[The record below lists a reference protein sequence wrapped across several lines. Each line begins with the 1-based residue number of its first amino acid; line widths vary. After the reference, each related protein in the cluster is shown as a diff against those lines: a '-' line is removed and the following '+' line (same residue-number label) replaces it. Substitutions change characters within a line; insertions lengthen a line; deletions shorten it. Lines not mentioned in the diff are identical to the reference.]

1 MGSLNPEG
9 DDDRDRSVETGSYV
23 TRRPLILPFA
33 ILLLAAACA
42 TSPKP
47 TPVASGDTI
56 VLLPDDQ
63 GKTGAIVVSSAGV
76 ERRLD
81 RPGETVTVEPGSP
94 PGPPTVTPGPEVL
107 AIAGPALAALPKPP
121 VRFILYFE
129 HDSVNLTAESRAI
142 LKSVLA
148 TIRERAPVDVSVV
161 GHTDTVGRREYNYVL
176 SLKRAEAVAAILRG
190 KGVDPSVLDITS
202 HGKDNPLV
210 PTGDQVPEPRN
221 RRVEITVR

>member
-1 MGSLNPEG
+1 
-9 DDDRDRSVETGSYV
+9 V
-23 TRRPLILPFA
+23 TRRSFILPVA
-33 ILLLAAACA
+33 VLLLAAACA
-42 TSPKP
+42 TAPKP
-47 TPVASGDTI
+47 APPPSLDTI

-81 RPGETVTVEPGSP
+81 RPGETVTVESGSP
-94 PGPPTVTPGPEVL
+94 PGLPSVMSGQEVQ

-121 VRFILYFE
+121 ARFILYFY
-129 HDSVNLTAESRAI
+129 HDSVELTT
-142 LKSVLA
+142 KSEALLQKVLV
-148 TIRERAPVDVSVV
+148 TIRDRAPVDVSVV
-161 GHTDTVGRREYNYVL
+161 GHTDTVGKKEYNYDL
-176 SLKRAEAVAAILRG
+176 SMKRARAVASILLAN
-190 KGVDPSVLDITS
+190 GVDPSVLDITS